1 MVQLLL
7 LCMMLFQAGAQK
19 ATKPV
24 IDNDRVSV
32 LEVTN
37 LSVAA
42 QPTDAVVVTLSGIA
56 AFMPKGTPRAISL
69 AVAACL

>member
-7 LCMMLFQAGAQK
+7 LCMMLFQAGTQT

-32 LEVTN
+32 LEVSDYSTT
-37 LSVAA
+37 A
-42 QPTDAVVVTLSGIA
+42 QPTDAVVVSLSGSA
-56 AFMPKGTPRAISL
+56 VYVPKGATSRISG
-69 AVAACL
+69 ACL